1 MGYVI
6 EYPGNSWK
14 NRKRDR
20 LWVPVFA
27 VLCALALVGLI
38 RKDSRYYIQRLLFP
52 GDAAVALAE
61 LEHLAL
67 NLQSGTPLGQALEV
81 FCADVVSR

>member
-14 NRKRDR
+14 NRKRGR
-20 LWVPVFA
+20 HWVPVCA

-38 RKDSRYYIQRLLFP
+38 REDSRYYIQRLLFP

>member
-6 EYPGNSWK
+6 EYPENSWK
-14 NRKRDR
+14 NRKRGH
-20 LWVPVFA
+20 LLVPVCA
-27 VLCALALVGLI
+27 VLCVLVLVGLI
-38 RKDSRYYIQRLLFP
+38 RKDSRYYIQRLLLP

-61 LEHLAL
+61 LERLAV
-67 NLQSGTPLGQALEV
+67 NLQSGTPLGQALEA

>member
-14 NRKRDR
+14 TPKKGR
-20 LWVPVFA
+20 LWIPVCA

-38 RKDSRYYIQRLLFP
+38 RKDSRYFL
-52 GDAAVALAE
+52 
-61 LEHLAL
+61 
-67 NLQSGTPLGQALEV
+67 GTPPWLWQSWSV
-81 FCADVVSR
+81 WQ

>member
-6 EYPGNSWK
+6 EYPENSWK
-14 NRKRDR
+14 NRKKGR

-38 RKDSRYYIQRLLFP
+38 RKDSRYSIQRLLFP

-61 LEHLAL
+61 LERLAV
-67 NLQSGTPLGQALEV
+67 NLQRGTPLGQALEA

>member
-6 EYPGNSWK
+6 EYPEYSWK
-14 NRKRDR
+14 NRKRGR
-20 LWVPVFA
+20 LLVPVFA

-38 RKDSRYYIQRLLFP
+38 RKDSRYYIQQLLFP

-61 LEHLAL
+61 LERLAV

>member
-14 NRKRDR
+14 NRKRDHH
-20 LWVPVFA
+20 WVPVCA

-38 RKDSRYYIQRLLFP
+38 RKNSRYYIQRLLFP

-61 LEHLAL
+61 LERLAV

>member
-6 EYPGNSWK
+6 EYPENSWK

-20 LWVPVFA
+20 HWVPICA

>member
-14 NRKRDR
+14 NPKKGR
-20 LWVPVFA
+20 LWVPVCA

-38 RKDSRYYIQRLLFP
+38 WKDSRYYIQRLLFP
-52 GDAAVALAE
+52 GDAAAALAE
-61 LEHLAL
+61 LERLAE

-81 FCADVVSR
+81 FCAGVVSR

>member
-14 NRKRDR
+14 NQKKGR
-20 LWVPVFA
+20 LWVPVCA

-38 RKDSRYYIQRLLFP
+38 REDSRYYIQRILFP
-52 GDAAVALAE
+52 GNAAVALAE
-61 LEHLAL
+61 LERLAV
-67 NLQSGTPLGQALEV
+67 NLQSGTPLGQALEA

>member
-6 EYPGNSWK
+6 EYPENSWK
-14 NRKRDR
+14 NRKRGR
-20 LWVPVFA
+20 LLVPVFA

-61 LEHLAL
+61 LEHLAM
-67 NLQSGTPLGQALEV
+67 NLQSGTPLGQALEA

>member
-6 EYPGNSWK
+6 EYPENSWK
-14 NRKRDR
+14 NRKRGR

>member
-6 EYPGNSWK
+6 EYPENSWK
-14 NRKRDR
+14 KRKRDR
-20 LWVPVFA
+20 HWVPVFA

-38 RKDSRYYIQRLLFP
+38 WKDSRYYLQRLLFP
-52 GDAAVALAE
+52 GDAAAALAE
-61 LEHLAL
+61 LERLAV

>member
-14 NRKRDR
+14 NRKKGRH
-20 LWVPVFA
+20 WVPFFA
-27 VLCALALVGLI
+27 VLCVLALVGLI

-61 LEHLAL
+61 LERLAV

>member
-6 EYPGNSWK
+6 EYPENSWK
-14 NRKRDR
+14 KRKRGH
-20 LWVPVFA
+20 LLVPVFA

-61 LEHLAL
+61 LERLAV

>member
-6 EYPGNSWK
+6 EYPENSWK

>member
-6 EYPGNSWK
+6 EYPENSWK
-14 NRKRDR
+14 NRKRGR
-20 LWVPVFA
+20 HWVPVCA

-38 RKDSRYYIQRLLFP
+38 REDSRYYIQRLLFP
-52 GDAAVALAE
+52 GDAAAALAE
-61 LEHLAL
+61 LEHLAE
-67 NLQSGTPLGQALEV
+67 NLQSGTPLGQALEA

>member
-14 NRKRDR
+14 NRKRDHH
-20 LWVPVFA
+20 WVPVCA

-38 RKDSRYYIQRLLFP
+38 RKDSRYYIQRILFP

-61 LEHLAL
+61 LERLAV

>member
-6 EYPGNSWK
+6 EYPENSWK
-14 NRKRDR
+14 SRKRDHH
-20 LWVPVFA
+20 WIPVCA

-52 GDAAVALAE
+52 GNAAVALAE
-61 LEHLAL
+61 LERLAV

>member
-6 EYPGNSWK
+6 EYPENSWK
-14 NRKRDR
+14 NRKKGRF
-20 LWVPVFA
+20 WVLVCA

-52 GDAAVALAE
+52 GNAAVALAE

-81 FCADVVSR
+81 FCAGVVSR

>member
-6 EYPGNSWK
+6 EYPENSWK
-14 NRKRDR
+14 NRKRGR
-20 LWVPVFA
+20 LWVPVCA
-27 VLCALALVGLI
+27 VLCALALAGLI
-38 RKDSRYYIQRLLFP
+38 REDSRYYIQRLLFP

-61 LEHLAL
+61 LEHLAV

>member
-6 EYPGNSWK
+6 EYPENSWK
-14 NRKRDR
+14 NPKKSS
-20 LWVPVFA
+20 LWVPVCA

-38 RKDSRYYIQRLLFP
+38 WKDSRYYIQRLLFP

-61 LEHLAL
+61 LERLAV
-67 NLQSGTPLGQALEV
+67 NLQSGTPLGRALEV

>member
-6 EYPGNSWK
+6 EYPGNSRK
-14 NRKRDR
+14 NPKKGR
-20 LWVPVFA
+20 LWVPVCA

-38 RKDSRYYIQRLLFP
+38 RKDFRYDLLRILFP

-61 LEHLAL
+61 LERLAV
-67 NLQSGTPLGQALEV
+67 NLQSGTPLGQAVEA

>member
-6 EYPGNSWK
+6 EYPENSWK
-14 NRKRDR
+14 NRKRCR
-20 LWVPVFA
+20 LWVLVCT

-61 LEHLAL
+61 LERLAV
-67 NLQSGTPLGQALEV
+67 NLQSGTPLGQALEA

>member
-6 EYPGNSWK
+6 EYPENSWK
-14 NRKRDR
+14 NRKRGR
-20 LWVPVFA
+20 LWVPVCA
-27 VLCALALVGLI
+27 VLCALALVGLF

>member
-6 EYPGNSWK
+6 EYPENSWK

-20 LWVPVFA
+20 LLVPICA

-61 LEHLAL
+61 LERLAV

>member
-6 EYPGNSWK
+6 EYPENSWK
-14 NRKRDR
+14 NRKKGR
-20 LWVPVFA
+20 LWVPVCA

>member
-6 EYPGNSWK
+6 EYPENSWK
-14 NRKRDR
+14 NRKRGS
-20 LWVPVFA
+20 LWVLVCT
-27 VLCALALVGLI
+27 VLCVLALVGLI

-52 GDAAVALAE
+52 GNAAVALAE
-61 LEHLAL
+61 LERLAV
-67 NLQSGTPLGQALEV
+67 NLQSGTPLGQALEA

>member
-6 EYPGNSWK
+6 EYPENSWK
-14 NRKRDR
+14 NRKRGR
-20 LWVPVFA
+20 LWVPVCA
-27 VLCALALVGLI
+27 VLCALALVGLF

-61 LEHLAL
+61 LERLAV
-67 NLQSGTPLGQALEV
+67 NLQSGTPLGQALEA

>member
-6 EYPGNSWK
+6 EYPENSWK
-14 NRKRDR
+14 NRKRGH
-20 LWVPVFA
+20 LLVPVCA

-52 GDAAVALAE
+52 GDAAVALAK
-61 LEHLAL
+61 LERLAV
-67 NLQSGTPLGQALEV
+67 NLQSGTPLGQALEA

>member
-6 EYPGNSWK
+6 EYPENSWK
-14 NRKRDR
+14 NRKRDS

-67 NLQSGTPLGQALEV
+67 NLQSGTPLGQALEA

>member
-20 LWVPVFA
+20 HWVPVFA

-61 LEHLAL
+61 LERLAV
-67 NLQSGTPLGQALEV
+67 NLQSGTPLGQALEA
-81 FCADVVSR
+81 FCTDVVSR

>member
-6 EYPGNSWK
+6 EYPENSWN
-14 NRKRDR
+14 NRKKDR
-20 LWVPVFA
+20 LLVPVFA

-61 LEHLAL
+61 LEHLAV
-67 NLQSGTPLGQALEV
+67 NLQNGTPLGQALEA
-81 FCADVVSR
+81 FCAGVVSQ

>member
-6 EYPGNSWK
+6 EYPENSWK
-14 NRKRDR
+14 NRKRGH
-20 LWVPVFA
+20 LFVPVCT

-61 LEHLAL
+61 LERLAV